1 MGVKKTID
9 IQKLI
14 EICRRHK
21 INYLAIFGSYA
32 RGDYSEKSDL
42 DLLIRFS
49 EEVDDEISLLDFVG
63 IEQELSEE
71 FQIKVDLLTEDSISP
86 YIKKYIMDDLKV
98 IYNEG

>member
-1 MGVKKTID
+1 MEVKKTID

-21 INYLAIFGSYA
+21 INFLAIFGSYA

-49 EEVDDEISLLDFVG
+49 EEVDDEITLLDFVG

-71 FQIKVDLLTEDSISP
+71 LQVKVDLLTEDSISP

>member
-1 MGVKKTID
+1 MEVKKTID

-21 INYLAIFGSYA
+21 INFLAIFGSYA

-42 DLLIRFS
+42 DLLIRFP
-49 EEVDDEISLLDFVG
+49 EEVDDEITLLDFVG

-71 FQIKVDLLTEDSISP
+71 LQVKVDLLTEDSISP

>member
-1 MGVKKTID
+1 MEVKKTID

-14 EICRRHK
+14 KICRRHK
-21 INYLAIFGSYA
+21 INFLAIFGSYA

-49 EEVDDEISLLDFVG
+49 EEVDDEITLLDFVG

-71 FQIKVDLLTEDSISP
+71 LQVKVDLLTEDSISP